1 VAVRL
6 IKGGRILTITN
17 GILDKGD
24 ILIENEKIIAVNQDL
39 VAPANAEIID
49 SVGKWVMPGI
59 IDCHTHM
66 GLDETY
72 FWDDINELNEM
83 GDPVTPSLRCVDGF
97 NPNDPAIRVALASG
111 ITSIISHTGSIQML
125 SGQSASYKLVPNG
138 CLDTMVRKK
147 TVGIKGGFGG
157 TPKHFY
163 YAMKKFPCTR
173 MGEAA
178 ILRQAFA
185 DATAYKNGWR
195 PASEGLWDETE
206 KLEVLQQLIN
216 GDIPWYVHVYKLNDI
231 NTCMRIAQ
239 EFNIKM
245 VLEHGGEAA
254 MIADTLA
261 ERNIA
266 VTIGPWGFIGAIKPE
281 TIYPTHEHVQE
292 LIDAGV
298 VFGFQSDHPII
309 HSASLPQ
316 AVANLVRNGLDE
328 GEALKAL
335 TLNGAR
341 ILGEEQR
348 LGSIE
353 VGKNADIVIA
363 SGSIFDYQTSV
374 EKVLIDGK
382 TVFSI

>member
-1 VAVRL
+1 MTVRL

-17 GILDKGD
+17 GIFENGD
-24 ILIENEKIIAVNQDL
+24 VLIENNKIISVDQGIAP
-39 VAPANAEIID
+39 PANAEIVD
-49 SVGKWVMPGI
+49 ATGKWVMPGM
-59 IDCHTHM
+59 IDCHTHL

-72 FWDDINELNEM
+72 IWDDINELNEM

-111 ITSIISHTGSIQML
+111 ITSIVSHTGSIQML
-125 SGQSASYKLVPNG
+125 SGQSSSFKLVPNG
-138 CLDTMVRKK
+138 CIDAMVRRK

-157 TPKHFY
+157 TPKRFY
-163 YAMKKFPCTR
+163 YAMKKYPCTR

-178 ILRQAFA
+178 VLRQAFA
-185 DATAYKNGWR
+185 DATAYRDGWR
-195 PASEGLWDETE
+195 PVSKGLWDETE
-206 KLEVLQQLIN
+206 KLEALQPLIN
-216 GDIPWYVHVYKLNDI
+216 GDISWCVHVYKLNDI
-231 NTCMRIAQ
+231 YTCIRIAQ
-239 EFNIKM
+239 EFNLKI

-254 MIADTLA
+254 MIADKLA
-261 ERNIA
+261 EKNIF
-266 VTIGPWGFIGAIKPE
+266 VTIGPSGFIGIIKPE
-281 TIYPTHEHVQE
+281 TLYPVLEHVQE
-292 LIDAGV
+292 MVDAGV

-316 AVANLVRNGLDE
+316 AVATLVRKGLDE

-335 TLNGAR
+335 TLNGAK

-353 VGKNADIVIA
+353 AGKNADIVIA
-363 SGSIFDYQTSV
+363 SGSIFDFQTRV

-382 TVFSI
+382 TVFCI